1 MPSDLEYLIE
11 DMFETITLYAN
22 KVESASYTRRGD
34 GTYRVTLQVEAKKLR
49 ADGQGVETETEIDD
63 WLDIGVFGEDD
74 KVLFMEKRHITEPS
88 TSFELIVAERPLRAG
103 IDPYNKL
110 IDRNAD
116 DNVKKVAESKNG
128 S

>member
-1 MPSDLEYLIE
+1 
-11 DMFETITLYAN
+11 MFGTITLYAN
-22 KVESASYTRRGD
+22 KVEDANYTLLGD
-34 GTYRVTLQVEAKKLR
+34 GTYRVVLQVEAKELR
-49 ADGQGVETETEIDD
+49 ADGHGVETETEIDD

-88 TSFELIVAERPLRAG
+88 ASFELIVAEQPLEAG